1 MLASRHPHAH
11 LIPHLLS
18 LSLSPPTNP
27 SSPFPPPNPLQATDH
42 SGNTPLHYASAYG
55 SLKAIRVL
63 LEQGADA
70 GQRNVWAWTA
80 VGYSASVQAEVY
92 FKGLVGGGNGEG
104 GRRRGGS
111 AGERM
116 VAGEGRSRGGSGG
129 REREAVVEGEGG
141 RSRGGS
147 GGRVGGLRMVSAEGG
162 VGVEGRGF

>member
-1 MLASRHPHAH
+1 M
-11 LIPHLLS
+11 
-18 LSLSPPTNP
+18 
-27 SSPFPPPNPLQATDH
+27 
-42 SGNTPLHYASAYG
+42 
-55 SLKAIRVL
+55 L

-92 FKGLVGGGNGEG
+92 FKGLVGGENGEG

-116 VAGEGRSRGGSGG
+116 VAGEGGSGG